1 MMRRSIFLYLPSLLG
16 SLIYLARLIFSLR
29 FKSDI
34 GGRLRL
40 LTQTESSA
48 SQCHEVE

>member
-1 MMRRSIFLYLPSLLG
+1 MMRRSIFLYLPSLPG

-34 GGRLRL
+34 GGRL